1 MESATKAIVARYL
14 EWMTRSPKAPDI
26 ARPLWHWTVP
36 AAIVVAASLW
46 ITSALQP
53 ATLQCPA
60 VFPPPEGC
68 TDGVGMNITLVM
80 SVILFG
86 LFTALLLVGVVVRES
101 HRNRFLRIVMVAIV
115 IATLVGPLWTLGSF
129 GFFHA
134 RQ

>member
-36 AAIVVAASLW
+36 AVIVVAASIW

-53 ATLQCPA
+53 VTLECPA
-60 VFPPPEGC
+60 VFPTLEGC
-68 TDGVGMNITLVM
+68 TIGVGMHITLVM

-101 HRNRFLRIVMVAIV
+101 HRSKFLQIVMVAII
-115 IATLVGPLWTLGSF
+115 IATLIGPLWTLGSF

>member
-1 MESATKAIVARYL
+1 
-14 EWMTRSPKAPDI
+14 MTRSPKAPDI

-46 ITSALQP
+46 TTSALQP
-53 ATLQCPA
+53 ATLQCLA

-86 LFTALLLVGVVVRES
+86 LFTALLLVGVVVREN
-101 HRNRFLRIVMVAIV
+101 HRNNFLRIVMVAIV